1 MQNLDRLVS
10 DNRPSAVLTAG
21 IRVNVTAAERA
32 HLERVAADQD
42 RSIAAVVRLAI
53 RRYLAT
59 A

>member
-1 MQNLDRLVS
+1 VS